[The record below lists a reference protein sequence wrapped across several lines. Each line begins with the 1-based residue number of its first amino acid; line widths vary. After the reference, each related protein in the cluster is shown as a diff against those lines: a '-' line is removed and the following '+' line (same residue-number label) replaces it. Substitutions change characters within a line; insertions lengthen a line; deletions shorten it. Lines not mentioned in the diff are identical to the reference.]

1 MLKIEI
7 EGIAKLES
15 VLSRLTPETLE
26 AAGVG
31 LHNEAERIMTRS
43 KEEFVPVK
51 TGALRSTGHVG
62 EVEVKSNEVVVEMGY
77 GGPGTP
83 YAVAQ
88 HERLDYQHPGQ
99 GEAKYLERPTLE
111 AVHGMGSRIAAD
123 VAKELKR

>member
-7 EGIAKLES
+7 EGVKLKS
-15 VLSRLTPETLE
+15 VLNQLTPETLQ
-26 AAGVG
+26 AAGIG

-43 KEEFVPVK
+43 KEEFVPVQ

-62 EVEVKSNEVVVEMGY
+62 DVEVRSNEVIVEMGY
-77 GGPGTP
+77 GGPATP

-99 GEAKYLERPTLE
+99 GQPKYLERPTLD
-111 AVHGMGSRIAAD
+111 ALNGMSSRIAPD